1 MIKRD
6 ICKALLVASIISISP
21 LSAGAQGT
29 PMQDSKDYKKALTL
43 FERGMYD
50 RSRAMFESLPNSSE
64 DVLASGYSVLCSS
77 VMQSEGYEH
86 LISAYKDKFPGST
99 LINRINL
106 QHALNLFE
114 AGDYAA
120 SAAKFAEVSEAQL
133 ESSQVTQFLFKKAY
147 SDFALGKYDSALEG
161 FTRVEATPHSVYLAP
176 ARYALGYINY
186 DKKNFVEAEKWFRF
200 SQKDSRF
207 KEISQYYLVECR
219 FMQED
224 YQYVVSNAPKMMAS
238 CPQDRKQ
245 RLARIISESYLVLGD
260 TKAAHEYYQSVS
272 TEAPKTRSDFFY
284 AGSLLYAIGDYKGAI
299 ENYTNMKDRSD
310 SLGQIANYQMAYSH
324 IRTKNKVAAME
335 TFKSASA
342 TSYDD
347 QIAEDAFFNYAKLA
361 FDLNDDA
368 SAFTD
373 YIKKYSDKDKGPLIY
388 NYMAVAALRNRDYDG
403 AIENYDKIEDLDN
416 DMVLNY
422 MKANYLR
429 AGELIKE
436 KAYRKAITHLKTAA
450 YFSDKRSG
458 FNQLTRYWLAESHF
472 RNSDYKESR
481 ALYLDLYN
489 TSALYG
495 MQESMLL
502 SYNIAYCDYKSEN
515 YHEAIRWFNTY
526 LSEKNGQY
534 RKEAMERL
542 SDSYFIL
549 KDYKKA
555 AASYQ
560 AVVDNYFSADDI
572 YPYYQAGL
580 SYGLAGNDKKK
591 VELLSNVNMA
601 SKDAK
606 FYQEAKYELG
616 RAYVK
621 VGDETKARDVFNQ
634 ILAIENSSFAAQ
646 SLIELGMIERN
657 RNNADKA
664 IAYYK
669 RVVEQMPMSE
679 YADDA
684 LLAIE
689 SIYQSKN
696 EPETYLAYI
705 ESIGKSS
712 LKTEDER
719 EQMIFNA
726 AEQIFL
732 SGDYAKALA
741 SLQNYETKYPNG
753 VLLSKAHFYTAESYK
768 QLGNL
773 ESACDFYSK
782 VITNG
787 SGSFVEIA
795 MLNFANISY
804 SLQEYDEAYTAYSN
818 LYDKALLDDNKYTAL
833 KGMMNSTYAGKD
845 YHRSVKY
852 AQQVAADRRSD
863 DFQVLKARYIEAK
876 SYLAISDR
884 TQAFKILEELAL
896 DPKSAEGAEATLL
909 IIQDFYDKGEF
920 TKVEEKVYEFSD
932 AGTPQVYFL
941 AKSFIILGDSFVER
955 GEFEQAKATFESVRD
970 GYTPSEKGDD
980 VLEEVKMRLDKLV
993 ELMSQPSAQ

>member
-1 MIKRD
+1 
-6 ICKALLVASIISISP
+6 
-21 LSAGAQGT
+21 
-29 PMQDSKDYKKALTL
+29 
-43 FERGMYD
+43 
-50 RSRAMFESLPNSSE
+50 
-64 DVLASGYSVLCSS
+64 
-77 VMQSEGYEH
+77 
-86 LISAYKDKFPGST
+86 
-99 LINRINL
+99 
-106 QHALNLFE
+106 
-114 AGDYAA
+114 
-120 SAAKFAEVSEAQL
+120 
-133 ESSQVTQFLFKKAY
+133 
-147 SDFALGKYDSALEG
+147 
-161 FTRVEATPHSVYLAP
+161 
-176 ARYALGYINY
+176 
-186 DKKNFVEAEKWFRF
+186 
-200 SQKDSRF
+200 
-207 KEISQYYLVECR
+207 
-219 FMQED
+219 
-224 YQYVVSNAPKMMAS
+224 
-238 CPQDRKQ
+238 
-245 RLARIISESYLVLGD
+245 
-260 TKAAHEYYQSVS
+260 
-272 TEAPKTRSDFFY
+272 
-284 AGSLLYAIGDYKGAI
+284 
-299 ENYTNMKDRSD
+299 
-310 SLGQIANYQMAYSH
+310 
-324 IRTKNKVAAME
+324 
-335 TFKSASA
+335 
-342 TSYDD
+342 
-347 QIAEDAFFNYAKLA
+347 
-361 FDLNDDA
+361 
-368 SAFTD
+368 
-373 YIKKYSDKDKGPLIY
+373 
-388 NYMAVAALRNRDYDG
+388 
-403 AIENYDKIEDLDN
+403 
-416 DMVLNY
+416 
-422 MKANYLR
+422 
-429 AGELIKE
+429 
-436 KAYRKAITHLKTAA
+436 
-450 YFSDKRSG
+450 
-458 FNQLTRYWLAESHF
+458 
-472 RNSDYKESR
+472 
-481 ALYLDLYN
+481 
-489 TSALYG
+489 
-495 MQESMLL
+495 
-502 SYNIAYCDYKSEN
+502 
-515 YHEAIRWFNTY
+515 
-526 LSEKNGQY
+526 
-534 RKEAMERL
+534 
-542 SDSYFIL
+542 
-549 KDYKKA
+549 
-555 AASYQ
+555 
-560 AVVDNYFSADDI
+560 
-572 YPYYQAGL
+572 
-580 SYGLAGNDKKK
+580 
-591 VELLSNVNMA
+591 MA

-876 SYLAISDR
+876 SYLAMSDR

-896 DPKSAEGAEATLL
+896 DPKSAEGAEANLL